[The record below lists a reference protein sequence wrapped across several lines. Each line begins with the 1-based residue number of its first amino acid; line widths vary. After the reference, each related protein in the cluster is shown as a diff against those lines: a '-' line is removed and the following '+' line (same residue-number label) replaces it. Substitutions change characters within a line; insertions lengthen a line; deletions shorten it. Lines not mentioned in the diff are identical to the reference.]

1 MKRLLLS
8 FLTLLLFNCTNNPER
23 FIPFLEGYWEINE
36 VTLPDGTKKIY
47 DFNNTVDYI
56 KISDSLIG
64 FRKKLKPTLTGSFQ
78 TSNDGEEL
86 TLKIENDSLN
96 VYYNTPFAQWKETI
110 LSASENELLVL
121 NKAKVRYLYKRYQ
134 PIDFNDDQTQQ

>member
-1 MKRLLLS
+1 MKRLLFS
-8 FLTLLLFNCTNNPER
+8 FLTLLLFNCSNNPDR
-23 FIPFLEGYWEINE
+23 FIPFLEGYWEISE

-56 KISDSLIG
+56 KISDNLTG

-86 TLKIENDSLN
+86 KLKIENDSLN
-96 VYYNTPFAQWKETI
+96 VYYSTPFAQWKETI
-110 LSASENELLVL
+110 LSASEHELLVI
-121 NKAKVRYLYKRYQ
+121 NNAKVRYLYKRYQ
-134 PIDFNDDQTQQ
+134 PIDFSDDQTQQ